1 LTCFL
6 ASIASVEELAAAIDG
21 GADLID
27 AKDPAT
33 GVLGA
38 ADINTICAIVAE
50 VRGRKAVSA
59 TLGDLAM
66 EPALLVDAARRTAS
80 AGVDLVKV
88 GIFPGGDAAAC
99 IAALGAVAAEGVR
112 VVAVLFADRTPDFAL
127 LDRIAAAGFAGAML
141 DTAGKGG
148 GALPDHLPPE
158 RLRAFVQRA
167 RSLGLMTGLAG
178 SLRLE
183 HVAPLAAL
191 GPDYLGFRGALCAG
205 GRANRIATAR
215 VRQVRQ
221 ALDAASSATA
231 AAGALMAAS
240 SRISGAPSTSSAKSR

>member
-1 LTCFL
+1 MTRFL
-6 ASIASVEELAAAIDG
+6 ASIASVEELPAALAG

-27 AKDPAT
+27 VKDPST
-33 GVLGA
+33 GALGA
-38 ADINTICAIVAE
+38 ATIETIRSVAAE
-50 VRGRKAVSA
+50 VGGRRPVSA
-59 TLGDLAM
+59 TLGDLPM
-66 EPALLVDAARRTAS
+66 EPELLVKAARRTAA
-80 AGVDLVKV
+80 AGVDFVKAGV
-88 GIFPGGDAAAC
+88 FPDGDAGTC
-99 IAALGAVAAEGVR
+99 IAALGAVAGDGVR
-112 VVAVLFADRTPDFAL
+112 LVAVLFADRAPDLAL

-148 GALPDHLPPE
+148 GVLPDHLPPE

-167 RSLGLMTGLAG
+167 KSLGLMTGLAG

-205 GRANRIATAR
+205 GRANRIDPAR

-221 ALDAASSATA
+221 ALHVASSATA

-240 SRISGAPSTSSAKSR
+240 SRASGAPSTSSAKSR

>member
-1 LTCFL
+1 VTRFL
-6 ASIASVEELAAAIDG
+6 ASIASVEELPAALDG

-27 AKDPAT
+27 VKDPSSGA
-33 GVLGA
+33 LGA
-38 ADINTICAIVAE
+38 ADLATIRAIVTE
-50 VRGRKAVSA
+50 VAGRKPVSA
-59 TLGDLAM
+59 TLGDLPM
-66 EPALLVDAARRTAS
+66 QPEPLVSAARRTAG
-80 AGVDLVKV
+80 AGVDFVKA
-88 GIFPGGDAAAC
+88 GIFANGDAEAC
-99 IAALGAVAAEGVR
+99 IAALGAVAVEGAR
-112 VVAVLFADRTPDFAL
+112 LVAVLFADGAPDFTL

-141 DTAGKGG
+141 DTAEKRD

-205 GRANRIATAR
+205 GRADRIEAAR

-221 ALDAASSATA
+221 ALDAVSSATA

-240 SRISGAPSTSSAKSR
+240 SRASGVPSTSSAKSR